1 MSNASSP
8 PITHRRGADVA
19 RTFGTVARGSRH
31 GRPVI
36 RSRGAASVAVM
47 SADPRTSLGR
57 LGEQLAADHFE
68 RLGWRIVARNHH
80 TRFGELDLIATDGD
94 TLVFCEVKTCRL
106 GRGRPWDSL
115 HARKRAQVR
124 RMAAAYLSDVSDR
137 PRTRQIR
144 FDAIGVVF
152 DGQDRLVRL
161 DHLEGAF

>member
-1 MSNASSP
+1 MSSDL
-8 PITHRRGADVA
+8 RR
-19 RTFGTVARGSRH
+19 TLGTA
-31 GRPVI
+31 
-36 RSRGAASVAVM
+36 
-47 SADPRTSLGR
+47 
-57 LGEQLAADHFE
+57 GEALAADHLE
-68 RLGWRIVARNHH
+68 RLGHVVLARNHR
-80 TRFGELDLIATDGD
+80 TRFGELDLVTRAGD
-94 TLVFCEVKTCRL
+94 TLVFTEVKTRRATRD
-106 GRGRPWDSL
+106 GSPWDSL